1 MRGLRRA
8 VPGQKAQQSEH
19 SRAYERSESHC
30 VSGSRFTKPRPLSDS
45 KEPVPNQP
53 PNFTSSVTVSELFN
67 PSVHLED
74 DSINNTIYF
83 GVTVSK
89 Y

>member
-1 MRGLRRA
+1 MVCVGQCQVRR
-8 VPGQKAQQSEH
+8 P
-19 SRAYERSESHC
+19 SRANLHVHTKDQNPTVC
-30 VSGSRFTKPRPLSDS
+30 LGSRFTKPRPLSDS

-67 PSVHLED
+67 LSVHLED

-83 GVTVSK
+83 GVTVFT